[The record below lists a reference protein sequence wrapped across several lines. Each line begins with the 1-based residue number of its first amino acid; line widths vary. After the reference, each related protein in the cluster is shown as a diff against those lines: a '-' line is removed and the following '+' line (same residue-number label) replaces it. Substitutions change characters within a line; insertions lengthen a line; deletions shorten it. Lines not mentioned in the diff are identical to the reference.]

1 MIPGPTT
8 AGATIAPALYE
19 LRYERLGSMI
29 ALPTEQPVTLLASAH
44 QAGNPPRL
52 LTNTSNGHL

>member
-1 MIPGPTT
+1 
-8 AGATIAPALYE
+8 